1 MMYFLS
7 IAGDPAVRSSTV
19 PVAVIMTVGLE
30 CCQPI
35 WQRAAAK
42 ARIGPCTSLVKG
54 GAMCFAAHQKP
65 TNSCG
70 LRTSFGI
77 RSAGHLVVSH
87 TSLAYLR
94 MGAEMHLYKGCDD
107 AETVRRHM
115 CLGTPMGRLAN
126 VAAAA
131 VVRAVTCLG

>member
-1 MMYFLS
+1 M
-7 IAGDPAVRSSTV
+7 

-35 WQRAAAK
+35 CHKAAAR
-42 ARIGPCTSLVKG
+42 ARIGPCTSLVNG
-54 GAMCFAAHQKP
+54 GDMCLAAHLMP
-65 TNSCG
+65 TSSFG
-70 LRTSFGI
+70 LRTSLGI
-77 RSAGHLVVSH
+77 RSSGHLVDSH
-87 TSLAYLR
+87 TSLANLR
-94 MGAEMHLYKGCDD
+94 MGADMHLYKGCED

-115 CLGTPMGRLAN
+115 CLGTPMGRLAS